1 VQACTQ
7 LEQLRVRMAA
17 SQEPHHWRLGPEV
30 SPLFAHL
37 CMPNPASFAQ
47 TLRQCPDMEYWK
59 RGVTPAQY
67 NATLSPSPSPS
78 PTDKLPAAVRPAGEN
93 DERMTAIARSLDGVM
108 GLLVILTLLLLT
120 AACGAVAA
128 VVCFKK
134 KADGQDEPPN
144 VFFWRS
150 SS

>member
-1 VQACTQ
+1 
-7 LEQLRVRMAA
+7 
-17 SQEPHHWRLGPEV
+17 
-30 SPLFAHL
+30 
-37 CMPNPASFAQ
+37 
-47 TLRQCPDMEYWK
+47 MEYWK

-67 NATLSPSPSPS
+67 NATLSPSPP
-78 PTDKLPAAVRPAGEN
+78 PPVFDKLPAAVRPGGEN

-120 AACGAVAA
+120 AACGAAGA

-134 KADGQDEPPN
+134 MADGGQDEPPN

-150 SS
+150 SN

>member
-1 VQACTQ
+1 
-7 LEQLRVRMAA
+7 
-17 SQEPHHWRLGPEV
+17 
-30 SPLFAHL
+30 
-37 CMPNPASFAQ
+37 MPNPASFAQ
-47 TLRQCPDMEYWK
+47 TLLQCTDVEYWK

-78 PTDKLPAAVRPAGEN
+78 PSDKLPAAVRPAGEN
-93 DERMTAIARSLDGVM
+93 DDRLTAIARSLDGVM

-120 AACGAVAA
+120 AACGAAGA
-128 VVCFKK
+128 VVCSKK

>member
-1 VQACTQ
+1 
-7 LEQLRVRMAA
+7 
-17 SQEPHHWRLGPEV
+17 
-30 SPLFAHL
+30 
-37 CMPNPASFAQ
+37 MPNPASFAQ
-47 TLRQCPDMEYWK
+47 TLLQCPDMEYWK
-59 RGVTPAQY
+59 RGVTPSQY

-78 PTDKLPAAVRPAGEN
+78 DKLPAAVRPAAED
-93 DERMTAIARSLDGVM
+93 DERLAAIARSLDGVM
-108 GLLVILTLLLLT
+108 GLLVILTFLLLT
-120 AACGAVAA
+120 AACGAVGA